1 MKILVTGS
9 SGCVGKALQAISK
22 TKDNQWIFLRRQDC
36 NLIDREEVLK
46 IFKEIKPTY
55 VIHLASYV
63 PGFYNIDKVS
73 SFSTNIR
80 INENVLE
87 ASHLSNVDRGI
98 FCLSANMF
106 SSKLS
111 SFPLNEN
118 MIFDE
123 SLSGIFEGYAYSK
136 RMLAMQCYNYNE
148 QYNRKYFGIIPSNI
162 FGPNDNFASGR
173 LIPSLIK
180 KFSESIK
187 NNSDVILNGSGKPLR
202 QFIYSV
208 DLARIIEFLAINYY
222 GTDPIICCNDDE
234 ISVSELAVKV
244 GCLMGFK
251 NRIIF
256 DDTKP
261 DGPIKRTIDNSRLKK
276 IIGDDLIFTDL
287 NLSLKETINS
297 SKEII

>member
-9 SGCVGKALQAISK
+9 SGCVGKALQTIPK
-22 TKDNQWIFLRRQDC
+22 IKDNQWIFLQRQDC
-36 NLIDREEVLK
+36 DLVNREEVLK
-46 IFKEIKPTY
+46 VFQEIKPAY
-55 VIHLASYV
+55 IIHLASYV

-87 ASHLSNVDRGI
+87 ASHLSNINRGI

-106 SSKLS
+106 SPKLS
-111 SFPLNEN
+111 NFPLNET

-123 SLSGIFEGYAYSK
+123 SLSGMFEGYAYSK
-136 RMLAMQCYNYNE
+136 RMLAMQCYNYNK
-148 QYNRKYFGIIPSNI
+148 QYGRKYFGIIPSNI

-180 KFSESIK
+180 KFGEAIK
-187 NNSDVILNGSGKPLR
+187 NNSDVTLNGSGKPLR
-202 QFIYSV
+202 QFIYSI
-208 DLARIIEFLAINYY
+208 DLAKIIEFLAINYNSAE
-222 GTDPIICCNDDE
+222 PIICCNDDE
-234 ISVSELAVKV
+234 ISVAELA
-244 GCLMGFK
+244 GRIGQLMNFK
-251 NRIIF
+251 DRIIF

-261 DGPIKRTIDNSRLKK
+261 DGPLKRTIDNSLLKK
-276 IIGDDLIFTDL
+276 IMGDNLTFTDL
-287 NLSLKETINS
+287 NLSLQETINS